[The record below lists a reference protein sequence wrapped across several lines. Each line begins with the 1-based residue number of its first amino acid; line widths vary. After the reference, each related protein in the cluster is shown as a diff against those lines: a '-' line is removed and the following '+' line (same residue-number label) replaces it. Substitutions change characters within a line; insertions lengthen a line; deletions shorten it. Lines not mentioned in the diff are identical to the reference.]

1 MVASDQ
7 PEEYEP
13 GIISSVNVG
22 ARKLRRGG
30 FVAEDRDHQPEAAG
44 TDARGSV
51 LFGGGGAD
59 WEDNLCFW
67 SSLDGCRR
75 ERGRRRRY
83 KAPDADGARARE
95 DRGRGGRWR
104 DGRHSQGNRL
114 HKGHAALR

>member
-44 TDARGSV
+44 ADARRSV

-59 WEDNLCFW
+59 REDNLCFW
-67 SSLDGCRR
+67 PGLDGRR
-75 ERGRRRRY
+75 RKRGRRGRR
-83 KAPDADGARARE
+83 KAPDTDSARARE

-104 DGRHSQGNRL
+104 DGGHSKGNRL
-114 HKGHAALR
+114 HNGHAEL